1 MPHFPMNTGTVVASS
16 NAKDEQEERQTAP
29 VRPPASIQIK
39 NRRKRYLETHPDY
52 FSAGLELADPLLYD
66 RLIRRF
72 QTTGEREEEGRA
84 KGYSGALEAD
94 LMRAE
99 LKMEAL
105 AHPDPNATI
114 TYTRGP
120 QGEILAEEDDE
131 IPATREEG
139 EERWKTEM
147 ELRFLRGADPDFDY
161 AAVDECEDY
170 DDLSE
175 EQDKYFDDEEPE
187 WLVEKG
193 EDGQVEL
200 RGETG
205 VQDF

>member
-1 MPHFPMNTGTVVASS
+1 MPHFPMNTGSVVASS

>member
-1 MPHFPMNTGTVVASS
+1 MNTGTVVASS
-16 NAKDEQEERQTAP
+16 NAKDEQEEQQTAP

-39 NRRKRYLETHPDY
+39 NRRKRYLEAHPDY

-72 QTTGEREEEGRA
+72 QTAGEREEEGRA

-105 AHPDPNATI
+105 AHPDPNATM

>member
-16 NAKDEQEERQTAP
+16 NAKDEQEERQTAA

>member
-1 MPHFPMNTGTVVASS
+1 MNTGTVVASS

>member
-1 MPHFPMNTGTVVASS
+1 MNTGTVVASS

-39 NRRKRYLETHPDY
+39 NRRKRYLEAHPDY

-72 QTTGEREEEGRA
+72 QTAGEREEEGRA

-131 IPATREEG
+131 IPATRQEG
-139 EERWKTEM
+139 EERWRTEM